1 MEVTPALLA
10 PVPHQPGVYVFT
22 RQGVPLYVGK
32 AADLR
37 GRLAAY
43 APGNSWKTDM
53 LQEAD
58 GFRVHTT
65 DSELEALLLEVN
77 WIKVY
82 RPKYNI
88 VDRDQKSLLYIG
100 ITDEEYPQVLPTRIF
115 AASGTYIGP
124 FVSAYVVRQ
133 TLRALRKVFP
143 YRCARMPIAESH
155 KPQARPCLYFHMG
168 LCAGTCAGRITPEQ
182 YRRRV
187 ITPLIRLLE
196 GKTTS
201 ARRALD
207 PTHRALLDEVLA
219 HTRVLSVTEKYANDV
234 HELQRVLGLPRPPHR
249 IEGYDI
255 SNTQGIEAVG
265 SMVVAIDG
273 EPALSEYRKFK
284 IRSLEGKSNDIG
296 MLTEVLTRRLAHSA
310 TKKQQGE
317 DEAERE
323 EWPMPDLLLID
334 GGKAQRNAALR
345 VVRRSGLVI
354 PVVSLAKREEE
365 IYLPGA
371 SGPLRLSRHAPALH
385 LLQRIRDEAHRFAI
399 GYHRKRRTK
408 RMLQ

>member
-1 MEVTPALLA
+1 MDVTPERLA
-10 PVPHQPGVYVFT
+10 NIPHAPGVYVFT
-22 RQGVPLYVGK
+22 RGGVPIYVGK

-37 GRLAAY
+37 DRLAAY
-43 APGNSWKTDM
+43 APGNTWKTDM
-53 LQEAD
+53 LREAD
-58 GFRVHTT
+58 DFRVTTT

-77 WIKVY
+77 WIKAY
-82 RPKYNI
+82 QPKYNI
-88 VDRDQKSLLYIG
+88 VDRDQKSLLSIG
-100 ITDEEYPQVLPTRIF
+100 ITDEEFPQILATRSF
-115 AASGTYIGP
+115 AASGIYIGP
-124 FVSAYVVRQ
+124 FVSAYAVRQ

-143 YRCARMPIAESH
+143 YRCAKAPVMDSRQ
-155 KPQARPCLYFHMG
+155 PQARPCLYFHMG

-187 ITPLIRLLE
+187 ITPLVRFLE
-196 GKTTS
+196 GKTKS

-207 PTHRALLDEVLA
+207 PVHRALLDEVLA

-265 SMVVAIDG
+265 SMVVAMDG
-273 EPALSEYRKFK
+273 EPAPSEYRKFK
-284 IRSLEGKSNDIG
+284 IRSLEGTSNDIG

-310 TKKQQGE
+310 VNMRKQ
-317 DEAERE
+317 EA
-323 EWPMPDLLLID
+323 WPMPDLLLID

-345 VVRRSGLVI
+345 VVRRMGLAI

-365 IYLPGA
+365 IFLPGT
-371 SGPLRLSRHAPALH
+371 STPLRLSRHAPALH

-399 GYHRKRRTK
+399 TYHRKRRTK
-408 RMLQ
+408 RMME